1 MGEGAGRGPLG
12 ERMATVETWIVE
24 HDKICAEHYRVLI
37 AVVSFGAMILVGVA
51 GWGLN
56 QVHADQVRETQML
69 QGISAQIS
77 GQAGKTTVTV
87 NPAQP

>member
-1 MGEGAGRGPLG
+1 MTTAGKPPLG

-24 HDKICAEHYRVLI
+24 HDKVCAERYRLLI
-37 AVVSFGAMILVGVA
+37 GVVGTAGLILISVA

-69 QGISAQIS
+69 QGISAQIG
-77 GQAGKTTVTV
+77 GQHPTITI
-87 NPAQP
+87 NPQAAP